1 MEAVNFMFESSVNFM
16 DCKLSKTELL
26 RGIVTE
32 KLTTAAREIFAVVER
47 TVSGYEEEAA
57 GLRQEIDRQRI
68 QLEAILQPR
77 VSLCRIDESDD
88 DEDEGGEPG
97 DEEERQTHVDA
108 SDSWGNFVPDE
119 DEGEDEG
126 GEDSA
131 EDPVKSSSLDPGS
144 MRDPGP
150 QRASTS
156 GRCLKRLSSTR
167 VYLLQDA
174 QDNAVCEHAVDLFQT
189 SENFLS
195 SREQPSP
202 PTRNHQTT
210 EDTVSRL
217 SSSHVRPVGGVAI
230 KASGR
235 QQVKSEEDWELIS
248 LSSAADRN
256 HRDEEEEEELK
267 QNIHEQ
273 LETQDKHPG
282 VKSKRRKRIQ
292 SPLTAAA
299 ADGGSG
305 GVPLSCKVCKV
316 LRGSLNMLIKH
327 SWSHVEDPERLCGVC
342 GEQSET
348 PEELRTHLE
357 SHKKTFSCD
366 VCGKNFLSN
375 RGLRSHAPLHTGEK
389 PYECDICKKTFA
401 IERTLKSHRL
411 GHVEEKPHKCH
422 VCQKS
427 FAFKQLLMNHSRSH
441 TGEKPYTCDL
451 CGKSVSDFRSLSRHK
466 MSHSGRKRYSYPFF

>member
-1 MEAVNFMFESSVNFM
+1 MEAVNLFESSVNFM
-16 DCKLSKTELL
+16 DFKLSKTELL

-88 DEDEGGEPG
+88 DEDEGGELR
-97 DEEERQTHVDA
+97 DEEEQQTHVDA
-108 SDSWGNFVPDE
+108 SDSWGDFVPDE

-126 GEDSA
+126 GEESA
-131 EDPVKSSSLDPGS
+131 EDPVRSSSLDPGS

-156 GRCLKRLSSTR
+156 GRCLKSQSSTR
-167 VYLLQDA
+167 APINLKVYLLQDA
-174 QDNAVCEHAVDLFQT
+174 QDNAQDNAVSEHAVDLFQT
-189 SENFLS
+189 SE
-195 SREQPSP
+195 RPSP

-210 EDTVSRL
+210 EDTAGRL
-217 SSSHVRPVGGVAI
+217 SSSHVRPVGGAES

-235 QQVKSEEDWELIS
+235 HQVKSEEDWELVS
-248 LSSAADRN
+248 LSCAADRN
-256 HRDEEEEEELK
+256 QEEEELK

-273 LETQDKHPG
+273 LETQ

-292 SPLTAAA
+292 SPLMAA
-299 ADGGSG
+299 ADGG

-342 GEQSET
+342 GEQSES